1 MIVLKVTEEYRVDT
15 EQEVKDAT
23 ERFRVEARE
32 KGYILN
38 SVSYT
43 KKEKKSKG
51 EVIDECYL
59 MKVQKVYGGIWDGLD
74 S

>member
-1 MIVLKVTEEYRVDT
+1 MIILKVTEEYRVDT

-32 KGYILN
+32 KGHILN

-51 EVIDECYL
+51 EIIDECYL